1 LSNNKRL
8 SYLAPIA
15 ILAIVILGQAVT
27 LPKVSSTRP
36 ATLAQAPPTPVPLQ
50 VTLHGAGATF
60 PAPMINFWAANY
72 TGGHSN
78 ITIAYSAVGS
88 GAGQLATADKTVD
101 FGASDAPLST
111 GQRPLYP
118 NILHIPET
126 IGSVTMAYNIPTGPH
141 SFLTANLNFTGSLIG
156 DIYLGKVHLWNDPAI
171 ANLQSPAVAAML
183 PNANIT
189 TVRRQD
195 NSGTTFVFTS
205 YIAGGN
211 PTFASK
217 IGASANNCSSTQTTN
232 CVNWQG
238 STICNPLPCQ
248 ITGNGNGG
256 VAGQILAHNY
266 TLGYVELNYA
276 LTHSV
281 TFGAIQNKDK
291 TAYVLPSV
299 QSTFYAVSNYT
310 STNMLPSG
318 LGDWSHV
325 SMLNQTGLQTYPISS
340 FTYLLVYRELNVLPS
355 MNLNET
361 TQAQALIA
369 FLKWV
374 VTTGQPYAQLPQNS
388 YVSLPPSVIT
398 ADLASINSITYT
410 IKSTPLTHNY
420 NIGANSATG
429 FNVTH
434 ISVVSGD
441 TVNLNL
447 ISIDGA
453 PHQWFLDFNNN
464 GVLDTDEIASPVFSS
479 TTVPTH
485 FSFTPLIFN
494 FHSVPSAGNFT
505 IRDSQSAAPTSIFT
519 IIPQQIA
526 APFIPPANN
535 PTSNLFPLIDSSR
548 VVTQGSVIV
557 DLRTNSFSGNITVI
571 TTVGAAV
578 FASKVYNITV
588 QPSIANGVAQSLFVL
603 NAAASPYTLSADVT
617 IHKAGLTATSVY
629 TATRTLDI
637 VSQGKVNIVDI
648 ATAALHYGSTIGQ
661 PNYSPTSDVLA
672 SGTVDIVNITQLA
685 IFFDALAFS

>member
-1 LSNNKRL
+1 
-8 SYLAPIA
+8 
-15 ILAIVILGQAVT
+15 
-27 LPKVSSTRP
+27 
-36 ATLAQAPPTPVPLQ
+36 
-50 VTLHGAGATF
+50 
-60 PAPMINFWAANY
+60 MINFWAANY
-72 TGGHSN
+72 TAGHSN
-78 ITIAYSAVGS
+78 VTIAYSAVGS

-111 GQRPLYP
+111 GQRPMYP
-118 NILHIPET
+118 NLLTIPET
-126 IGSVTMAYNIPTGPH
+126 IGSVTVAYHIPTGPN

-171 ANLQSPAVAAML
+171 ANLQSPAIAAML
-183 PNANIT
+183 PDKNIT

-205 YIAGGN
+205 YLSLVN
-211 PTFASK
+211 PTFATK
-217 IGASANNCSSTQTTN
+217 IGASANNCSATQTTN

-238 STICNPLPCQ
+238 NPTCNPFPCQ
-248 ITGNGNGG
+248 ITGTGNGG
-256 VAGQILAHNY
+256 VAGQILGGNY

-276 LTHSV
+276 LTHSI
-281 TFGAIQNKDK
+281 TFGALLNADK
-291 TAYVLPSV
+291 TAYVLPSIP
-299 QSTFYAVSNYT
+299 STFYAVENYT
-310 STNMLPSG
+310 AVNTLPSG

-325 SMLNQTGLQTYPISS
+325 SMLNQTGLQTYPLSS
-340 FTYLLVYRELNVLPS
+340 FTYLLVYKELNVIPS

-361 TQAQALIA
+361 TQAQTLIA
-369 FLKWV
+369 FLKWI
-374 VTTGQPYAQLPQNS
+374 VTTGQPYAELKQNS
-388 YVSLPPSVIT
+388 YVSLPPSVIS

-410 IKSTPLTHNY
+410 IKSTPVTHNY
-420 NIGANSATG
+420 NIGASSATG

-447 ISIDGA
+447 ISVDGA

-464 GVLDTDEIASPVFSS
+464 GVLDTDEIASPIFSS
-479 TTVPTH
+479 TTVATP

-494 FHSVPSAGNFT
+494 SRSVPSAGNFT

-526 APFIPPANN
+526 APFVPPANN
-535 PTSNLFPLIDSSR
+535 PTSTLFPLIDSSR

-571 TTVGAAV
+571 TTVGASV
-578 FASKVYNITV
+578 FATKVYSVTV
-588 QPSIANGVAQSLFVL
+588 QPSVANGVAQSLFVL

-617 IHKAGLTATSVY
+617 IHRAGLTGTSVY

-648 ATAALHYGSTIGQ
+648 ATAALHYGASIGQ
-661 PNYSPTSDVLA
+661 PNYIATSDVLA
-672 SGTVDIVNITQLA
+672 SGTIDIVNITQLA